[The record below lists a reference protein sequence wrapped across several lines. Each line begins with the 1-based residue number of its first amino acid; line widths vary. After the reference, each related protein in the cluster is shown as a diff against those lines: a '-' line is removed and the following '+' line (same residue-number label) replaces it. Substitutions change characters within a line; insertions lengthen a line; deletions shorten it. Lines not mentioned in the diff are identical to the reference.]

1 MRILAAFLV
10 VALLGA
16 ATSAEPAI
24 PFVDRTREAGLVDPL
39 AGIMGHGGAWGDV
52 DGDGRADLYVGGF
65 CDRPNAEYAP
75 SAGPVKNRLFRNAG
89 KGKFEV
95 LAQPAVELFGRTSGA
110 LFADLDNDG
119 DLDLYV
125 ANNAQAKTRKS
136 EEPQRSAQLLGSRLF
151 RNDGGR
157 FVDVSASSGACPPA
171 LYKARNIG
179 ALDVDGDG
187 LLDLLVV
194 EDRFTSKPR
203 TTLFRNKGKLVFE
216 DANVALGLPEDVYG
230 LGLAVAD
237 LNDDGR
243 PDFFVPFSNRFF
255 VSAPGGQYVEPP
267 HLRELLAWKPLDNE
281 DWPCGAAFGDLNR
294 DGRLDLVLAIHG
306 MTARNR
312 VYLNTGSRDGMPQFR
327 DVTEQAG
334 LAQNVPVRCPHVEIQ
349 DFDNDGWPDIY
360 LSAAWKDADGR
371 ITPLIYR
378 SAGLGEATAAGRA
391 KAVPRFSPPRPIKG
405 PMVYFPAAPSA
416 DYDRDGRLDL
426 FLINWFT
433 ENHCRLLQNDSPKR
447 SWLQVRAVGRAGP
460 DGGKATNRM
469 GIGTKV
475 WLYPAGKLGQ
485 ADALLGHQEIT
496 VGFGYASGQE
506 AVVPFGL
513 GDCDKVDVRA
523 TFPTGRTLE
532 LRDQAANKL
541 LTIEEPEK

>member
-1 MRILAAFLV
+1 MSRVGAFFV
-10 VALLGA
+10 FVALGSFA
-16 ATSAEPAI
+16 AGDSSI
-24 PFVDRTREAGLVDPL
+24 SFVDRTREAGLVDPL
-39 AGIMGHGGAWGDV
+39 AGLMGHGGAWGDA
-52 DGDGRADLYVGGF
+52 DGDGRPDIYVGGF

-75 SAGPVKNRLFRNAG
+75 AAGPVKNRLFRNAG
-89 KGKFEV
+89 NGKFEPIN
-95 LAQPAVELFGRTSGA
+95 QPAVELFGRTSGA

-125 ANNAQAKTRKS
+125 ANNAQSKTRKTD
-136 EEPQRSAQLLGSRLF
+136 EPQRTAQLALSRLF
-151 RNDGGR
+151 RNDGGT
-157 FVDVSASSGACPPA
+157 FVDVSAASGACPPT
-171 LYKARNIG
+171 LYKARNVG
-179 ALDVDGDG
+179 VLDFDGDG

-194 EDRFTSKPR
+194 EDRFTPKPR
-203 TTLFRNKGKLVFE
+203 TTLFRNKGKLTFE
-216 DANVALGLPEDVYG
+216 DANKAAGLGDDVYG

-243 PDFFVPFSNRFF
+243 PDFFVPLSNRFF
-255 VSAPGGQYVEPP
+255 VSSPGGKYVEPP

-294 DGRLDLVLAIHG
+294 DGKLDLVLAIHG

-312 VYLNTGSRDGMPQFR
+312 VYLNTGVKDGSPHFR

-334 LAQNVPVRCPHVEIQ
+334 LTTPVPVRCPHVEIQ

-360 LSAAWKDADGR
+360 LSAAWKDADGK

-378 SAGLGEATAAGRA
+378 SAGLSDAGAARA
-391 KAVPRFSPPRPIKG
+391 DAVPRFSSPRPIKG

-426 FLINWFT
+426 FVINWFAG
-433 ENHCRLLQNDSPKR
+433 NHCRLLQNASPPR

-460 DGGKATNRM
+460 AGGKATNRM
-469 GIGTKV
+469 GIGTKI
-475 WLYPAGKLGQ
+475 WLYPAGKLGR
-485 ADALLGHQEIT
+485 ADALLGCQEIA
-496 VGFGYASGQE
+496 VGYGYASGQE
-506 AVVPFGL
+506 AIAHFGL

-523 TFPTGRTLE
+523 RFPTGRSVE
-532 LRDQAANKL
+532 LRDQVVNKS
-541 LTIEEPEK
+541 LTIEEPGQ